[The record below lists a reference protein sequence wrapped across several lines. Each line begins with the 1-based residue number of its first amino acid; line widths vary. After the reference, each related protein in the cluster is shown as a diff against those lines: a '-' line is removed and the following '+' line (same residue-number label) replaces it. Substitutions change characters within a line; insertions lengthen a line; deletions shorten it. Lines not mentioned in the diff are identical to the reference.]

1 MVHYTFSQFFGKY
14 RVKLTSIFGIFETGN
29 GFSTLNLVRK
39 NISLLPELYV
49 IWFLMDFYFLYFKH
63 LYLNNERMYIFLNAI
78 FEFLVFFYP

>member
-1 MVHYTFSQFFGKY
+1 MVFNGFLGKY
-14 RVKLTSIFGIFETGN
+14 SVKLSSIFGIFETGN

-39 NISLLPELYV
+39 NISFLPEMYV
-49 IWFLMDFYFLYFKH
+49 IWFLMDFYLLYYKH

>member
-1 MVHYTFSQFFGKY
+1 MKFNFLRSIGKY
-14 RVKLTSIFGIFETGN
+14 SVKLSTIFGIFETGN

-39 NISLLPELYV
+39 NISLLPEMYV
-49 IWFLMDFYFLYFKH
+49 IWFLMDFYLLYSKH